1 MATSTPTRRP
11 DTAPPRRSAKDEKAM
26 LTPSAPDKMP
36 LAIVSDI
43 ACPWCFIGKT
53 RLETALAN
61 HNLTER
67 VAITWLPYELNPEMP
82 AEGMDRTAYLDA
94 KFGPGKRREIEL
106 RLSEAALE
114 SGVTFNWVKVTK
126 SVNTRMA
133 HMLVAAA
140 ATVQRGGEMTAALF
154 KAYWQDGRDIGDLE
168 TLVAIAAEQGFDEQA
183 ARDELA
189 NDELR
194 ETVIGLEAHAQKVG
208 VTGVPFFI
216 VDGKLAVSG
225 AQPPEVWTQVFA
237 QVLAAKPHDEDE

>member
-1 MATSTPTRRP
+1 MQ
-11 DTAPPRRSAKDEKAM
+11 
-26 LTPSAPDKMP
+26 DKLP
-36 LAIVSDI
+36 IAIVSDL
-43 ACPWCFIGKT
+43 ACPWCFIGKA

-61 HNLTER
+61 LGLTER

-82 AEGMDRTAYLDA
+82 EEGMDRTAYLDA
-94 KFGPGKRREIEL
+94 KFGPGKRKEIEL

-114 SGVTFNWVKVTK
+114 SGVTFNWAGVKK
-126 SVNTRMA
+126 SVNTRLA

-140 ATVQRGGEMTAALF
+140 ATVQRGSEMKAALF
-154 KAYWQDGRDIGDLE
+154 KAYWQDGRDIGDLD
-168 TLVAIAAEQGFDEQA
+168 TLVAIAGEEGFDEQA
-183 ARDELA
+183 AREELA

-225 AQPPEVWTQVFA
+225 AQTPDVWTKVFA
-237 QVLAAKPHDEDE
+237 QALNGTAS

>member
-1 MATSTPTRRP
+1 MQ
-11 DTAPPRRSAKDEKAM
+11 
-26 LTPSAPDKMP
+26 DKLP

-53 RLETALAN
+53 RLETALERYGMA
-61 HNLTER
+61 ER

-82 AEGMDRTAYLDA
+82 EEGMDRTRYLDG
-94 KFGPGKRREIEL
+94 KFGPGRRKEIEL
-106 RLSEAALE
+106 KLSEAALE
-114 SGVTFNWVKVTK
+114 SGVTFNWAKVTK
-126 SVNTRMA
+126 SVNTRLA

-140 ATVQRGGEMTAALF
+140 STVQRGSDMTAALF
-154 KAYWQDGRDIGDLE
+154 KAYWQDGRDVGDLE
-168 TLVAIAAEQGFDEQA
+168 TLVGLAVEQGFDEQA

-194 ETVIGLEAHAQKVG
+194 ETVIGLENHAREVG

-225 AQPPEVWTQVFA
+225 AQPPDVWGQVFR
-237 QVLAAKPHDEDE
+237 QVLAAQQPQMPQF

>member
-1 MATSTPTRRP
+1 
-11 DTAPPRRSAKDEKAM
+11 M
-26 LTPSAPDKMP
+26 LNPAAADKLP
-36 LAIVSDI
+36 IAIVSDI
-43 ACPWCFIGKT
+43 ACPWCFIGKA

-61 HNLTER
+61 HGLAER
-67 VAITWLPYELNPEMP
+67 VAVTWLPYELNPEMP

-114 SGVTFNWVKVTK
+114 SGVTFNWAKVTK

-154 KAYWQDGRDIGDLE
+154 KAYWQDGRDVGDLE
-168 TLVAIAAEQGFDEQA
+168 TLVAIAVEQGFDEQA

-194 ETVIGLEAHAQKVG
+194 ETIIGLEAHAQKVG

-237 QVLAAKPHDEDE
+237 QVLAGARG